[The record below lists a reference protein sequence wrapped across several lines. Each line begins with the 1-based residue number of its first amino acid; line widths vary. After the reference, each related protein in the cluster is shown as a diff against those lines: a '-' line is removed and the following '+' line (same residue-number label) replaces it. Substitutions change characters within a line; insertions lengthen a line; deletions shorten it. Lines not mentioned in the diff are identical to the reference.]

1 MPKQPNRRE
10 ELKAKKQA
18 YVADEIL
25 MSAVSLFAKRGF
37 RAVTIDDIAS
47 NLGYTK
53 SVVYYYFS
61 SKIEILSQIFARSHD
76 VFIDSA
82 RATVALQLGPVET
95 MTRLIREHAE
105 HVMNR
110 PDWNAIYWREESEL
124 DEKQRKQILARKH
137 EYDGV
142 IESVYSE
149 GVKQGVFKDIP
160 PGIAVRALLGMCNS
174 SYLWFKE
181 NGALSAEEV
190 ADYFV
195 TMLMD
200 GFSLKPTVQ
209 EGNSQRGR
217 GKAAQSTAA

>member
-25 MSAVSLFAKRGF
+25 MSAVSLFARRGF

-47 NLGYTK
+47 NLGYSK
-53 SVVYYYFS
+53 SVVYYYFP
-61 SKIEILSQIFARSHD
+61 SKIKILSQIFDRSHD
-76 VFIDSA
+76 VFIDTA
-82 RATVALQLGPVET
+82 RATIDLQLDPVET
-95 MTRLIREHAE
+95 MARLIREHAE

-110 PDWNAIYWREESEL
+110 PDWNAIYWREETEL

-137 EYDGV
+137 EYDSV
-142 IESVYSE
+142 IESVYTE

-174 SYLWFKE
+174 AYLWFKE
-181 NGALSAEEV
+181 DGTLSGQEV
-190 ADYFV
+190 AQYFV
-195 TMLMD
+195 SMLMD
-200 GFSLKPTVQ
+200 GFAI
-209 EGNSQRGR
+209 
-217 GKAAQSTAA
+217 KAPSSPARPSKSRAKAGQIAEA